1 MGGVDTNEEASWGES
16 RCNRVAPRRAR
27 PPHGAPGRTFTEVR
41 QPSALWEA
49 GHSRR
54 EQILGGTQTFNLL
67 VSGDACSQVLV
78 V

>member
-1 MGGVDTNEEASWGES
+1 MGCVDINEEASWGES
-16 RCNRVAPRRAR
+16 RWYHVAPRGAG
-27 PPHGAPGRTFTEVR
+27 PPHGTPGGAFTEVR
-41 QPSALWEA
+41 RPSALWEA
-49 GHSRR
+49 GRSLR